1 MQPYPS
7 DISEQMQRYY
17 KSLSEKDRRR
27 YAAIEALKL
36 GYGGISYISQLM
48 GCHAHTIPLGLKEL
62 SDDQAMST
70 RGIRRPGGGRK
81 KALEQIERLD
91 EAFLRVVE
99 AHTAGSPMDESLKW
113 THLTRQQIADLLAQ
127 EEEINVSVTVV
138 DKLLKQHNFRRR
150 KAFKTKATGDH
161 PERNEQFEKIAALV
175 EDYQG
180 AGNPVMSVDT
190 KKKELIGKL
199 FRDGHAYT
207 QKPIEVYDHDW
218 PSLATGVA
226 IPHGLYDMTHNL
238 GYVRHVSRYK

>member
-62 SDDQAMST
+62 SDDQAMSS
-70 RGIRRPGGGRK
+70 RGIRRPGGGGK

-161 PERNEQFEKIAALV
+161 PERKEQFEKIAAQSNIIYPPPIIV
-175 EDYQG
+175 KCYDY
-180 AGNPVMSVDT
+180 
-190 KKKELIGKL
+190 
-199 FRDGHAYT
+199 
-207 QKPIEVYDHDW
+207 
-218 PSLATGVA
+218 
-226 IPHGLYDMTHNL
+226 
-238 GYVRHVSRYK
+238 